1 MKNEEMLSWLKIIS
15 EHLSTIGN
23 ELKHIR
29 NLLELKVP
37 ALPQNGSDCN
47 ADKEQS
53 DVIPLDL
60 ELFAT
65 QIKHQ
70 RG

>member
-1 MKNEEMLSWLKIIS
+1 MKDEEILSCLKILS

-37 ALPQNGSDCN
+37 SLPQKGSGCK
-47 ADKEQS
+47 ADKEQIE
-53 DVIPLDL
+53 VIPLDL
-60 ELFAT
+60 ETFVT
-65 QIKHQ
+65 QIKRQ